1 MDKMKDHIVYKNI
14 KKTRQEKGLSQNELA
29 RRVGYADKTMIS
41 HIENGKIDIS
51 TSKLEEIAKAL
62 NVSPGYLLGWT
73 DNPDPD
79 FPFTEEAAS
88 NMQKNIDRLV
98 GKKDG
103 YYINPE
109 TAELAQKLFENEDM
123 RILFDAA
130 DGSRPEDLK
139 RAADFLIMLKATNPE
154 G

>member
-1 MDKMKDHIVYKNI
+1 MEMGEKI
-14 KKTRQEKGLSQNELA
+14 KYHRELLHMTLEELGNK
-29 RRVGYADKTMIS
+29 VGVGKSTVRKW
-41 HIENGKIDIS
+41 ENGMIANMKRD
-51 TSKLEEIAKAL
+51 KIAKVASAL
-62 NVSPGYLLGWT
+62 EISPGYLMGWT

-88 NMQKNIDRLV
+88 NMQENLDRLV

-103 YYINPE
+103 YYIDPE
-109 TAELAQKLFENEDM
+109 TAKLAQRLYDNHDM

-130 DGSRPEDLK
+130 DGSKPEDIK

>member
-1 MDKMKDHIVYKNI
+1 MTIGQKI
-14 KKTRQEKGLSQNELA
+14 KQRREALRLTQNELA
-29 RRVGYADKTMIS
+29 KKVGYASRSSINK
-41 HIENGKIDIS
+41 IELSRDLPLSKVS
-51 TSKLEEIAKAL
+51 KMAAALETSP
-62 NVSPGYLLGWT
+62 SYLMGWT

-88 NMQKNIDRLV
+88 NMQENMDRLV

-103 YYINPE
+103 YYIDPE
-109 TAELAQKLFENEDM
+109 TAKLAQRLYDNHDM

-130 DGSRPEDLK
+130 DGSKPEDIK
-139 RAADFLIMLKATNPE
+139 RAADFLKMLKATNPE